1 MKCPFLQFSFPQ
13 SVELTIYLWDHI
25 RNEVTEKESLLDTS
39 IFNCISAI
47 VGNDLSILIFDVVY
61 NFSPV
66 PRKHTEVL
74 QVVCWFKLK
83 ENLAILTHECL
94 PTCLITS
101 SWMQGWV
108 SIHTVNI
115 SYTTTITYFLKN
127 RLNHSIWL
135 SNLISYPKPQYKH
148 TMMTTISHL
157 VFQFDWYSCWV
168 FNTL

>member
-108 SIHTVNI
+108 SIHTVNS
-115 SYTTTITYFLKN
+115 SYTTITYFLKN

-157 VFQFDWYSCWV
+157 VFQFDWYGCWV
-168 FNTL
+168 LNTL